1 MFSSHHLSCNTSDN
15 IEYIELIDDKGYDVY
30 YMTPDSNSW
39 MKYNVG
45 TRFGCSVE
53 EMTYR
58 NLDKDYNTVRL
69 QQNYEIKPIA
79 CLHPSF
85 NYKSRSRW
93 QSRFYTKFWL

>member
-1 MFSSHHLSCNTSDN
+1 
-15 IEYIELIDDKGYDVY
+15 
-30 YMTPDSNSW
+30 MTPDSNSW

-79 CLHPSF
+79 CPHPALTIKVEVDGKVVFIQSF
-85 NYKSRSRW
+85 GYNCTCR
-93 QSRFYTKFWL
+93 